1 MGYVLVGLTGGI
13 ASGKS
18 TVARFFGE
26 LGVPIVDADVVA
38 REVVMPG
45 SEGLLEVVAAF
56 GPEALDA
63 SGALDRKA
71 LGVRVFSDE
80 ASRRR
85 LEAILHPRIA
95 ARSAEK
101 MAEIAGDAP
110 YVIYEAPLIVEH
122 GLHHG
127 MAALVVVAVD
137 DETQLGRLMKRDDFN
152 ERDAKARIAAQLPL
166 RDKIAAADYVI
177 ETNGPLEVTR
187 KKVRDVHEALLSR
200 FGGGRDE

>member
-1 MGYVLVGLTGGI
+1 
-13 ASGKS
+13 
-18 TVARFFGE
+18 
-26 LGVPIVDADVVA
+26 
-38 REVVMPG
+38 
-45 SEGLLEVVAAF
+45 
-56 GPEALDA
+56 
-63 SGALDRKA
+63 
-71 LGVRVFSDE
+71 
-80 ASRRR
+80 
-85 LEAILHPRIA
+85 
-95 ARSAEK
+95 